1 MYKMKKN
8 CFKNFMS
15 GQFIMKMILMLVA
28 VVTGGGMMAVAD
40 LVEPQIG
47 DEGVNPA
54 SKETVA
60 AKEPVDPN
68 ANDRLSPGGNKDGQE
83 LTGSQASSTQLREG
97 GLLDKEW
104 DSEIVKFYPFKTPLL
119 SIVRRMAKTVNIKN
133 WSISHQRVGGE
144 TLDGQVIQKIET
156 ADTIEINSTNFSGSI
171 RPFYKGTTVFASG
184 VSGYAP
190 GSQTKTEGTLM
201 LYVIEANGKKAVM
214 QAVNGKPK
222 VSGDTRDNLDNMTC
236 PEIPVG
242 TTFLAGASAA
252 SESQLTITPENFQPR
267 EKEVYVQKKLLNIVF
282 TDDYE
287 KVKKEQPI
295 TVADLKTDA
304 IIKYNLRA
312 ERTYLLGCKSR
323 FKAETGD
330 GQIED
335 VYTSEGIIN
344 QLTNTYSI
352 GDTYTLGDMIAISKL
367 QFTEFSENDR
377 CFAFCGKN
385 AIERL
390 ENIKLE
396 GSHQND
402 FINHNEFDLTF
413 KRFKDTFGSI
423 DFVWTQ
429 TLDLMG
435 MSDFMVIFDPKASRR
450 YVKIGKKEQT
460 NDMSKGGG
468 EVRDAKRW
476 IHQEADSV
484 ALRGYNSIL
493 VGPADK
499 IAKIATESLGAIISA
514 KELPKTPSKGMKV
527 ALTQDY
533 TLKGANSP
541 TDDVK
546 YEAGTVLYYT
556 GTAWTLY
563 AGQDTAQ

>member
-1 MYKMKKN
+1 MNYFSFQSVLKMV
-8 CFKNFMS
+8 
-15 GQFIMKMILMLVA
+15 LMLLAVA
-28 VVTGGGMMAVAD
+28 TGGGVLALAD
-40 LVEPQIG
+40 NVEPQIG
-47 DEGVNPA
+47 NEGVEPA
-54 SKETVA
+54 SKETVE
-60 AKEPVDPN
+60 AKEPVNPDT
-68 ANDRLSPGGNKDGQE
+68 NDRLSPGGKKDGQD
-83 LTGSQASSTQLREG
+83 LTGSQASSTQLLEG

-104 DSEIVKFYPFKTPLL
+104 DSEIVKFYPFKTPIL

-133 WSISHQRVGGE
+133 WSVSHQRVGGE
-144 TLDGQVIQKIET
+144 TLDGQVTQKIV
-156 ADTIEINSTNFSGSI
+156 AGDTVEINSTNFSSSI
-171 RPFYKGTTVFASG
+171 RPFYKGTTVIVSG
-184 VSGYAP
+184 VPGYKE
-190 GSQTKTEGTLM
+190 GSKTKTEGTLM

-214 QAVNGKPK
+214 QAVNGIPK
-222 VSGDTRDNLDNMTC
+222 NEGDTRENLDNMTC

-242 TTFLAGASAA
+242 TTLLAASSAA

-267 EKEVYVQKKLLNIVF
+267 EKSVYVQKKLLNIVF

-312 ERTYLLGCKSR
+312 ERTYLMGIKSR

-344 QLTNTYSI
+344 QLTNTYAI
-352 GDTYTLGDMIAISKL
+352 GDEYTLSDLIAISKL

-402 FINHNEFDLTF
+402 FINHNEFDLSF
-413 KRFKDTFGSI
+413 KRFKDTFGSL
-423 DFVWTQ
+423 DFIWAQ

-450 YVKIGKKEQT
+450 YVKIGKREQT

-493 VGPADK
+493 VGPASK
-499 IAKIATESLGAIISA
+499 INKIATESLGAIISA
-514 KELPKTPSKGMKV
+514 AELPATPAKGMKV
-527 ALTQDY
+527 ALTKDY
-533 TLKGANSP
+533 VNGET
-541 TDDVK
+541 T
-546 YEAGTVLYYT
+546 YEAGTVYYYD
-556 GTAWTLY
+556 GSAWSVY
-563 AGQDTAQ
+563 AGQDVAA

>member
-15 GQFIMKMILMLVA
+15 VQFVFKMILMLLA
-28 VVTGGGMMAVAD
+28 VVTGGGVMATAD

-60 AKEPVDPN
+60 AKEPVDHN
-68 ANDRLSPGGNKDGQE
+68 ASDRLSPGGNKDGQD

-144 TLDGQVIQKIET
+144 TLDGQIIQKIET

-499 IAKIATESLGAIISA
+499 IAKIATESLGAIISD

-556 GTAWTLY
+556 GTAWTIY

>member
-1 MYKMKKN
+1 MKKVMN
-8 CFKNFMS
+8 YFSFQS
-15 GQFIMKMILMLVA
+15 VLKMVLMLLAVA
-28 VVTGGGMMAVAD
+28 TGGGVLALAD
-40 LVEPQIG
+40 NVEPQIG
-47 DEGVNPA
+47 NEGVEPA
-54 SKETVA
+54 SKETVK
-60 AKEPVDPN
+60 AKEPVNPDT
-68 ANDRLSPGGNKDGQE
+68 NDRLSPGGKKDGQD

-97 GLLDKEW
+97 GLLEKEW
-104 DSEIVKFYPFKTPLL
+104 DSEIVKFYPFKTPIL
-119 SIVRRMAKTVNIKN
+119 SIVRQMAKTVNIKN
-133 WSISHQRVGGE
+133 WSVSHQRVGGE
-144 TLDGQVIQKIET
+144 TLDGQVTQKIV
-156 ADTIEINSTNFSGSI
+156 AGDTVEINSTNFSGSI
-171 RPFYKGTTVFASG
+171 RPFYKGTTVIVSG
-184 VSGYAP
+184 VPGYKE
-190 GSQTKTEGTLM
+190 GSKTKTEGTLM
-201 LYVIEANGKKAVM
+201 LYVIESNGKKAVM
-214 QAVNGKPK
+214 QAVNGIPK
-222 VSGDTRDNLDNMTC
+222 NEGDTRENLDNMTC

-242 TTFLAGASAA
+242 TTLLAASSAA

-267 EKEVYVQKKLLNIVF
+267 EKSVYVQKKLLNIVF

-312 ERTYLLGCKSR
+312 ERTYLMGIKSR

-344 QLTNTYSI
+344 QLTNTYAI
-352 GDTYTLGDMIAISKL
+352 GDEYTLSDLIAISKL
-367 QFTEFSENDR
+367 QFTEFSENNR

-390 ENIKLE
+390 ENVKLE

-402 FINHNEFDLTF
+402 FINHNEFDLSF

-423 DFVWTQ
+423 DFIWAQ

-435 MSDFMVIFDPKASRR
+435 LSDFMVIFDPKASRR
-450 YVKIGKKEQT
+450 YVKIGKREQT

-493 VGPADK
+493 VGPASK
-499 IAKIATESLGAIISA
+499 INKIATESLGAIISA
-514 KELPKTPSKGMKV
+514 AKLPATPSKGMKV
-527 ALTQDY
+527 ALTKDY
-533 TLKGANSP
+533 VNGGT
-541 TDDVK
+541 T
-546 YEAGTVLYYT
+546 YEAGTVYYYD
-556 GTAWTLY
+556 GSAWSIY
-563 AGQDTAQ
+563 AGQDVAA

>member
-1 MYKMKKN
+1 MKKVMN
-8 CFKNFMS
+8 YFSFQS
-15 GQFIMKMILMLVA
+15 VLKMVLMLLAVA
-28 VVTGGGMMAVAD
+28 TGGGVLALAD
-40 LVEPQIG
+40 NVEPQIG
-47 DEGVNPA
+47 NEGVEPA
-54 SKETVA
+54 SKETVES
-60 AKEPVDPN
+60 KEPVNPDT
-68 ANDRLSPGGNKDGQE
+68 NDRLSPGGKKDGQD

-104 DSEIVKFYPFKTPLL
+104 DSEIVKFYPFKTPIL

-133 WSISHQRVGGE
+133 WSVSHQRVGGE
-144 TLDGQVIQKIET
+144 TLDGQVTQKIV
-156 ADTIEINSTNFSGSI
+156 AGDTVEINSTNFSGSI
-171 RPFYKGTTVFASG
+171 RPFYKGTTVIVSG
-184 VSGYAP
+184 VPGYKE
-190 GSQTKTEGTLM
+190 GSKTKTEGTLM

-214 QAVNGKPK
+214 QAVNGIPK
-222 VSGDTRDNLDNMTC
+222 NEGDTRENLDNMTC

-242 TTFLAGASAA
+242 TTLLAASSAA

-267 EKEVYVQKKLLNIVF
+267 EKSVYVQKKLLNIVF

-312 ERTYLLGCKSR
+312 ERTYLMGIKSR

-344 QLTNTYSI
+344 QLTNTYAI
-352 GDTYTLGDMIAISKL
+352 GDEYTLSDLIAISKL

-402 FINHNEFDLTF
+402 FINHNEFDLSF
-413 KRFKDTFGSI
+413 KRFKDTFGSL
-423 DFVWTQ
+423 DFIWAQ

-450 YVKIGKKEQT
+450 YVKIGKREQT

-493 VGPADK
+493 VGPASK
-499 IAKIATESLGAIISA
+499 INKIATESLGAIISA
-514 KELPKTPSKGMKV
+514 AELPATPAKGMKV
-527 ALTQDY
+527 ALT
-533 TLKGANSP
+533 KGYVNGE
-541 TDDVK
+541 TT
-546 YEAGTVLYYT
+546 YEAGTVYYYD
-556 GTAWTLY
+556 GSAWSVY
-563 AGQDTAQ
+563 AGQDVAA

>member
-1 MYKMKKN
+1 MKKVMN
-8 CFKNFMS
+8 YFSFQS
-15 GQFIMKMILMLVA
+15 VLKMVLMLLA
-28 VVTGGGMMAVAD
+28 VVTGGGILALAD
-40 LVEPQIG
+40 NVEPQIG
-47 DEGVNPA
+47 NEGVEPA
-54 SKETVA
+54 SKETVE
-60 AKEPVDPN
+60 AKEPVNPEG
-68 ANDRLSPGGNKDGQE
+68 NDRLSPGDKKDGQD

-104 DSEIVKFYPFKTPLL
+104 DSEIVKFYPFKTPIL

-133 WSISHQRVGGE
+133 WSVSHQRVGGE
-144 TLDGQVIQKIET
+144 TLDGQVTQKI
-156 ADTIEINSTNFSGSI
+156 AAGDTVEINSTNFSGSI
-171 RPFYKGTTVFASG
+171 RPFYKGTTVIVSG
-184 VSGYAP
+184 VAGYKE
-190 GSQTKTEGTLM
+190 GSKTKTEGTLM

-214 QAVNGKPK
+214 QAVNGIPK
-222 VSGDTRDNLDNMTC
+222 NEGDTRENLDNMTC

-242 TTFLAGASAA
+242 TTLLAASSAA

-267 EKEVYVQKKLLNIVF
+267 EKSVYVQKKLLNIVF

-312 ERTYLLGCKSR
+312 ERTYLMGIKSR

-344 QLTNTYSI
+344 QLTNTYAI
-352 GDTYTLGDMIAISKL
+352 GDEYTLSDLIAISKL

-402 FINHNEFDLTF
+402 FINHNEFDLSF
-413 KRFKDTFGSI
+413 KRFKDTFGSL
-423 DFVWTQ
+423 DFIWAQ

-450 YVKIGKKEQT
+450 YVKIGKREQT

-493 VGPADK
+493 VGPASK
-499 IAKIATESLGAIISA
+499 INKIATESLGAIISA
-514 KELPKTPSKGMKV
+514 AKLPDTPTKGMKV
-527 ALTQDY
+527 ALTKDY
-533 TLKGANSP
+533 TKGE
-541 TDDVK
+541 TT
-546 YEAGTVLYYT
+546 YEAGTVYYYD
-556 GTAWTLY
+556 GSAWSVY
-563 AGQDTAQ
+563 AGQDVAA

>member
-1 MYKMKKN
+1 MKKVMN
-8 CFKNFMS
+8 YFSFQS
-15 GQFIMKMILMLVA
+15 VLKMVLMLLAVA
-28 VVTGGGMMAVAD
+28 TGGGVLALAD
-40 LVEPQIG
+40 NVEPQIG
-47 DEGVNPA
+47 NEGVEPA
-54 SKETVA
+54 SKETVE
-60 AKEPVDPN
+60 AKEPVNPDT
-68 ANDRLSPGGNKDGQE
+68 NDRLSPGGKKDGQD

-104 DSEIVKFYPFKTPLL
+104 DSEIVKFYPFKTPIL

-133 WSISHQRVGGE
+133 WSVSHQRVGGE
-144 TLDGQVIQKIET
+144 TLDGQVTQKIV
-156 ADTIEINSTNFSGSI
+156 AGDTVEINSTNFSGSI
-171 RPFYKGTTVFASG
+171 RPFYKGTTVIVSG
-184 VSGYAP
+184 VPGYKE
-190 GSQTKTEGTLM
+190 GSKTKTEGTLM

-214 QAVNGKPK
+214 QAVNGIPK
-222 VSGDTRDNLDNMTC
+222 NEGDTRENLDNMTC

-242 TTFLAGASAA
+242 TTLLAASSAA

-267 EKEVYVQKKLLNIVF
+267 EKSVYVQKKLLNIVF

-312 ERTYLLGCKSR
+312 ERTYLMGIKSR

-344 QLTNTYSI
+344 QLTNTYAI
-352 GDTYTLGDMIAISKL
+352 GDEYTLSDLIAISKL

-402 FINHNEFDLTF
+402 FINHNEFDLSF
-413 KRFKDTFGSI
+413 KRFKDTFGSL
-423 DFVWTQ
+423 DFIWAQ

-450 YVKIGKKEQT
+450 YVKIGKREQT
-460 NDMSKGGG
+460 NDMYKGGG

-493 VGPADK
+493 VGPASK
-499 IAKIATESLGAIISA
+499 INKIATESLGAIISA
-514 KELPKTPSKGMKV
+514 AKLPATPAKGMKV
-527 ALTQDY
+527 ALTKDY
-533 TLKGANSP
+533 VNGET
-541 TDDVK
+541 T
-546 YEAGTVLYYT
+546 YEAGTVYYYD
-556 GTAWTLY
+556 GSAWSVY
-563 AGQDTAQ
+563 AGQDVAA

>member
-1 MYKMKKN
+1 MKKVMN
-8 CFKNFMS
+8 YFSFQS
-15 GQFIMKMILMLVA
+15 VLKMVLMLLA
-28 VVTGGGMMAVAD
+28 VVTGGGVLALAD
-40 LVEPQIG
+40 NVEPQIG
-47 DEGVNPA
+47 NEGVEPA
-54 SKETVA
+54 SKETVE
-60 AKEPVDPN
+60 AKEPVNPEG
-68 ANDRLSPGGNKDGQE
+68 NDRLSPGGKKDGQD

-104 DSEIVKFYPFKTPLL
+104 DSEIVKFYPFKTPIL

-133 WSISHQRVGGE
+133 WSVSHQRVGGE
-144 TLDGQVIQKIET
+144 TLDGQVTQKI
-156 ADTIEINSTNFSGSI
+156 AAGDTVEINSTNFSGSI
-171 RPFYKGTTVFASG
+171 RPFYKGTTVIVSG
-184 VSGYAP
+184 VPGYKE
-190 GSQTKTEGTLM
+190 GSKTKTEGTLM

-214 QAVNGKPK
+214 QAVNGIPK
-222 VSGDTRDNLDNMTC
+222 NEGDTRENLDNMTC

-242 TTFLAGASAA
+242 TTLLAASSAA

-267 EKEVYVQKKLLNIVF
+267 EKSVYVQKKLLNIVF

-312 ERTYLLGCKSR
+312 ERTYLMGIKSR

-344 QLTNTYSI
+344 QLTNTYAI
-352 GDTYTLGDMIAISKL
+352 GDEYTLSDLIAISKL

-402 FINHNEFDLTF
+402 FINHNEFDLSF
-413 KRFKDTFGSI
+413 KRFKDTFGSL
-423 DFVWTQ
+423 DFIWAQ

-450 YVKIGKKEQT
+450 YVKIGKREQT

-493 VGPADK
+493 VGPASK
-499 IAKIATESLGAIISA
+499 INKIATESLGAIISA
-514 KELPKTPSKGMKV
+514 AKLPDTPTKGMKV
-527 ALTQDY
+527 ALTKDY
-533 TLKGANSP
+533 VKGE
-541 TDDVK
+541 TT
-546 YEAGTVLYYT
+546 YEAGTVYYYD
-556 GTAWTLY
+556 GSAWSVY
-563 AGQDTAQ
+563 AGQDVAA

>member
-1 MYKMKKN
+1 MNYFSFQSVLKMV
-8 CFKNFMS
+8 
-15 GQFIMKMILMLVA
+15 LMLLAVA
-28 VVTGGGMMAVAD
+28 TGGGVLALAD
-40 LVEPQIG
+40 NVEPQIG
-47 DEGVNPA
+47 NEGVEPA
-54 SKETVA
+54 SKETVK
-60 AKEPVDPN
+60 AKEPVNPDT
-68 ANDRLSPGGNKDGQE
+68 NDRLSPGGKKDGQD

-97 GLLDKEW
+97 GLLEKEW
-104 DSEIVKFYPFKTPLL
+104 DSEIVKFYPFKTPIL
-119 SIVRRMAKTVNIKN
+119 SIVRQMAKTVNIKN
-133 WSISHQRVGGE
+133 WSVSHQRVGGE
-144 TLDGQVIQKIET
+144 TLDGQVTQKIV
-156 ADTIEINSTNFSGSI
+156 AGDTVEINSTNFSGSI
-171 RPFYKGTTVFASG
+171 RPFYKGTTVIVSG
-184 VSGYAP
+184 VPGYKE
-190 GSQTKTEGTLM
+190 GSKTKTEGTLM
-201 LYVIEANGKKAVM
+201 LYVIESNGKKAVM
-214 QAVNGKPK
+214 QAVNGVPK
-222 VSGDTRDNLDNMTC
+222 NEGDTRENLDNMTC

-242 TTFLAGASAA
+242 TTLLAASSAA

-267 EKEVYVQKKLLNIVF
+267 EKSVYVQKKLLNIVF

-312 ERTYLLGCKSR
+312 ERTYLMGIKSR

-344 QLTNTYSI
+344 QLTNTYAI
-352 GDTYTLGDMIAISKL
+352 GDEYTLSDLIAISKL
-367 QFTEFSENDR
+367 QFTEFSENNR

-390 ENIKLE
+390 ENVKLE

-402 FINHNEFDLTF
+402 FISHNEFDLSF
-413 KRFKDTFGSI
+413 KRFKDTFGFI
-423 DFVWTQ
+423 DFIWAQ

-435 MSDFMVIFDPKASRR
+435 LSDFMVIFDPKASRR
-450 YVKIGKKEQT
+450 YVKIGKREQT

-493 VGPADK
+493 VGPASK
-499 IAKIATESLGAIISA
+499 INKIATESLGAIISA
-514 KELPKTPSKGMKV
+514 AKLPATPAKGMKV
-527 ALTQDY
+527 ALTKDY
-533 TLKGANSP
+533 VNGGT
-541 TDDVK
+541 T
-546 YEAGTVLYYT
+546 YEAGTVYYYD
-556 GTAWTLY
+556 GSAWSIY
-563 AGQDTAQ
+563 AGQDVAA

>member
-1 MYKMKKN
+1 MKKVMN
-8 CFKNFMS
+8 YFSFQS
-15 GQFIMKMILMLVA
+15 VLKMVLMLLA
-28 VVTGGGMMAVAD
+28 VVTGGGVLALAD
-40 LVEPQIG
+40 NVEPQIG
-47 DEGVNPA
+47 NEGVEPA
-54 SKETVA
+54 SKETVD
-60 AKEPVDPN
+60 AKEPVNPEG
-68 ANDRLSPGGNKDGQE
+68 NDRLSPGGKKDGQD

-104 DSEIVKFYPFKTPLL
+104 DSEIVKFYPFKTPIL
-119 SIVRRMAKTVNIKN
+119 SIVRRMAKIVNIKN
-133 WSISHQRVGGE
+133 WSVSHQRVGGE
-144 TLDGQVIQKIET
+144 TLDGQVTQKIV
-156 ADTIEINSTNFSGSI
+156 AGDTVEINSTNFSGSI
-171 RPFYKGTTVFASG
+171 RPFYKGTTVIVSG
-184 VSGYAP
+184 VAGYKE
-190 GSQTKTEGTLM
+190 GSKTKTEGTLM
-201 LYVIEANGKKAVM
+201 LYVIESNGKKAVM
-214 QAVNGKPK
+214 QAVNGIPK
-222 VSGDTRDNLDNMTC
+222 NEGDTRENLDNMTC

-242 TTFLAGASAA
+242 TTLLAASSAA

-267 EKEVYVQKKLLNIVF
+267 EKSVYVQKKLLNIVF

-312 ERTYLLGCKSR
+312 ERTYLMGIKSR

-344 QLTNTYSI
+344 QLTNTYAI
-352 GDTYTLGDMIAISKL
+352 GDEYTLSDLIAISKL

-402 FINHNEFDLTF
+402 FINHNEFDLSF
-413 KRFKDTFGSI
+413 KRFKDTFGSL
-423 DFVWTQ
+423 DFIWAQ

-450 YVKIGKKEQT
+450 YVKIGKREQT

-493 VGPADK
+493 VGPASK
-499 IAKIATESLGAIISA
+499 INKIATESLGAIISA
-514 KELPKTPSKGMKV
+514 AKLPDTPTKGMKV
-527 ALTQDY
+527 ALTKDY
-533 TLKGANSP
+533 TKGE
-541 TDDVK
+541 TT
-546 YEAGTVLYYT
+546 YEAGTVYYYD
-556 GTAWTLY
+556 GSAWSVY
-563 AGQDTAQ
+563 AGQDVAA

>member
-1 MYKMKKN
+1 MKKVMN
-8 CFKNFMS
+8 YFSFQS
-15 GQFIMKMILMLVA
+15 VLKMVLMLLAVA
-28 VVTGGGMMAVAD
+28 TGGGVLALAD
-40 LVEPQIG
+40 NVEPQIG
-47 DEGVNPA
+47 NEGVEPA
-54 SKETVA
+54 SKETVE
-60 AKEPVDPN
+60 AKEPVNHDT
-68 ANDRLSPGGNKDGQE
+68 NDRLSPGGKKDGQD

-104 DSEIVKFYPFKTPLL
+104 DSEIVKFYPFKTPIL

-133 WSISHQRVGGE
+133 WSVSHQRVGGE
-144 TLDGQVIQKIET
+144 TLDGQVTQKIV
-156 ADTIEINSTNFSGSI
+156 AGDTVEINSTNFSGSI
-171 RPFYKGTTVFASG
+171 RPFYKGTTVIVSG
-184 VSGYAP
+184 VPGYKE
-190 GSQTKTEGTLM
+190 GSKTKTEGTLM

-214 QAVNGKPK
+214 QAVNGIPK
-222 VSGDTRDNLDNMTC
+222 NEGDTRENLDNMTC

-242 TTFLAGASAA
+242 TTLLAASSAA

-267 EKEVYVQKKLLNIVF
+267 EKSVYVQKKLLNIVF

-312 ERTYLLGCKSR
+312 ERTYLMGIKSR

-344 QLTNTYSI
+344 QLTNTYAI
-352 GDTYTLGDMIAISKL
+352 GDEYTLSDLIAISKL

-402 FINHNEFDLTF
+402 FINHNEFDLSF
-413 KRFKDTFGSI
+413 KRFKDTFGSL
-423 DFVWTQ
+423 DFIWAQ

-450 YVKIGKKEQT
+450 YVKIGKREQT

-493 VGPADK
+493 VGPASK
-499 IAKIATESLGAIISA
+499 INKIATESLGAIISA
-514 KELPKTPSKGMKV
+514 AKLPATPSKGMKV
-527 ALTQDY
+527 ALTKDY
-533 TLKGANSP
+533 VNGET
-541 TDDVK
+541 T
-546 YEAGTVLYYT
+546 YEAGTVYYYD
-556 GTAWTLY
+556 GSAWSVY
-563 AGQDTAQ
+563 AGQDVAA

>member
-1 MYKMKKN
+1 MKKVMN
-8 CFKNFMS
+8 YFSFQS
-15 GQFIMKMILMLVA
+15 VLKMVLMLLAVA
-28 VVTGGGMMAVAD
+28 TGGGVLALAD
-40 LVEPQIG
+40 NVEPQIG
-47 DEGVNPA
+47 NEGVEPA
-54 SKETVA
+54 SKETVE
-60 AKEPVDPN
+60 AKEPVNPDT
-68 ANDRLSPGGNKDGQE
+68 NDRLSPGGKKDGQD

-104 DSEIVKFYPFKTPLL
+104 DSEIVKFYPFKTPIL

-133 WSISHQRVGGE
+133 WSVSHQRVGGE
-144 TLDGQVIQKIET
+144 TLDGQVTQKIV
-156 ADTIEINSTNFSGSI
+156 AGDTVEINSTNFSGSI
-171 RPFYKGTTVFASG
+171 RPFYKGTTVIVSG
-184 VSGYAP
+184 VPGYKE
-190 GSQTKTEGTLM
+190 GSKTKTEGTLI

-214 QAVNGKPK
+214 QAVNGIPK
-222 VSGDTRDNLDNMTC
+222 NEGDTRENLDNMTC

-242 TTFLAGASAA
+242 TTLLAASSAA

-267 EKEVYVQKKLLNIVF
+267 EKSVYVQKKLLNIVF

-312 ERTYLLGCKSR
+312 ERTYLMGIKSR

-344 QLTNTYSI
+344 QLTNTYAI
-352 GDTYTLGDMIAISKL
+352 GDEYTLSDLIAISKL

-402 FINHNEFDLTF
+402 FINHNEFDLSF
-413 KRFKDTFGSI
+413 KRFKDTFGSL
-423 DFVWTQ
+423 DFIWAQ

-450 YVKIGKKEQT
+450 YVKIGKREQT

-493 VGPADK
+493 VGPASK
-499 IAKIATESLGAIISA
+499 INKIATESLGAIISA
-514 KELPKTPSKGMKV
+514 AELPATPAKGMKV
-527 ALTQDY
+527 ALTKDY
-533 TLKGANSP
+533 VNGET
-541 TDDVK
+541 T
-546 YEAGTVLYYT
+546 YEAGTVYYYD
-556 GTAWTLY
+556 GSAWSVY
-563 AGQDTAQ
+563 AGQDVAA

>member
-1 MYKMKKN
+1 MNYFSFQSVLKMV
-8 CFKNFMS
+8 
-15 GQFIMKMILMLVA
+15 LMLLAVA
-28 VVTGGGMMAVAD
+28 TGGGVLALAD
-40 LVEPQIG
+40 NVEPQIG
-47 DEGVNPA
+47 NEGVEPA
-54 SKETVA
+54 SKETVE
-60 AKEPVDPN
+60 AKEPVNPDT
-68 ANDRLSPGGNKDGQE
+68 NDRLSPGGKKDGQD
-83 LTGSQASSTQLREG
+83 LTGSPASSTQLREG

-104 DSEIVKFYPFKTPLL
+104 DSEIVKFYPFKTPIL

-133 WSISHQRVGGE
+133 WSVSHQRVGGE
-144 TLDGQVIQKIET
+144 TLDGQVTQKIV
-156 ADTIEINSTNFSGSI
+156 AGDTVEINSTNFSGSI
-171 RPFYKGTTVFASG
+171 RPFYKGTTVIVSG
-184 VSGYAP
+184 VPGYKE
-190 GSQTKTEGTLM
+190 GSKTKTEGTLM

-214 QAVNGKPK
+214 QAVNGIPK
-222 VSGDTRDNLDNMTC
+222 NEGDTRENLDNMTC

-242 TTFLAGASAA
+242 TTLLAASSAA

-267 EKEVYVQKKLLNIVF
+267 EKSVYVQKKLLNIVF

-312 ERTYLLGCKSR
+312 ERTYLMGIKSR

-344 QLTNTYSI
+344 QLTNTYAI
-352 GDTYTLGDMIAISKL
+352 GDEYTLSDLIAISKL

-402 FINHNEFDLTF
+402 FINHNEFDLSF
-413 KRFKDTFGSI
+413 KRFKDTFGSL
-423 DFVWTQ
+423 DFIWAQ

-450 YVKIGKKEQT
+450 YVKIGKREQT

-493 VGPADK
+493 VGPASK
-499 IAKIATESLGAIISA
+499 INKIATESLGAIISA
-514 KELPKTPSKGMKV
+514 AKLPATPAKGMKV
-527 ALTQDY
+527 ALTKDY
-533 TLKGANSP
+533 VHGET
-541 TDDVK
+541 T
-546 YEAGTVLYYT
+546 YEAGTVYYYD
-556 GTAWTLY
+556 GSAWSVY
-563 AGQDTAQ
+563 AGQDVAA

>member
-1 MYKMKKN
+1 MKKN

-60 AKEPVDPN
+60 AKEPVDPK
-68 ANDRLSPGGNKDGQE
+68 ANDRLSPGGNKDGQD

-144 TLDGQVIQKIET
+144 TLDGQTIQKIET

-184 VSGYAP
+184 VPGYAA

-222 VSGDTRDNLDNMTC
+222 VSGDSRDNLDNMTC

-352 GDTYTLGDMIAISKL
+352 GDTYTLGDLIAISKL

-429 TLDLMG
+429 TLDLLG

-499 IAKIATESLGAIISA
+499 IAKIATESLNAIISA

-533 TLKGANSP
+533 TIKGTNSP

>member
-1 MYKMKKN
+1 MKKVMN
-8 CFKNFMS
+8 YFSFQS
-15 GQFIMKMILMLVA
+15 VLKMVLMLLAVA
-28 VVTGGGMMAVAD
+28 TGGGVLALAD
-40 LVEPQIG
+40 NVEPQIG
-47 DEGVNPA
+47 NEGVEPA
-54 SKETVA
+54 SKETVE
-60 AKEPVDPN
+60 AKEPVNPDT
-68 ANDRLSPGGNKDGQE
+68 NDRLSPGGKKDGQD

-97 GLLDKEW
+97 GLLEKEW
-104 DSEIVKFYPFKTPLL
+104 DSEIVKFYPFKTPIL
-119 SIVRRMAKTVNIKN
+119 SIVRQMAKTVNIKN
-133 WSISHQRVGGE
+133 WSVSHQRVGGE
-144 TLDGQVIQKIET
+144 TLDGQVTQKIV
-156 ADTIEINSTNFSGSI
+156 AGDTVEINSTNFSGSI
-171 RPFYKGTTVFASG
+171 RPFYKGTTVIVSG
-184 VSGYAP
+184 VPGYKE
-190 GSQTKTEGTLM
+190 GSKTKTEGTLM
-201 LYVIEANGKKAVM
+201 LYVIESNGKKAVM
-214 QAVNGKPK
+214 QAVNGIPK
-222 VSGDTRDNLDNMTC
+222 NEGDTRENLDNMTC

-242 TTFLAGASAA
+242 TTLLAASSAA

-267 EKEVYVQKKLLNIVF
+267 EKSVYVQKKLLNIVF

-312 ERTYLLGCKSR
+312 ERTYLMGIKSR

-344 QLTNTYSI
+344 QLTNTYAI
-352 GDTYTLGDMIAISKL
+352 GDEYTLSDLIAISKL
-367 QFTEFSENDR
+367 QFTEFSENNR

-390 ENIKLE
+390 ENVKLE

-402 FINHNEFDLTF
+402 FINHNEFDLSF

-423 DFVWTQ
+423 DFIWAQ

-435 MSDFMVIFDPKASRR
+435 LSDFMVIFDPKASRR
-450 YVKIGKKEQT
+450 YVKIGKREQT

-493 VGPADK
+493 VGPASK
-499 IAKIATESLGAIISA
+499 INKIATESLGAIISA
-514 KELPKTPSKGMKV
+514 AKLPATPAKGMKV
-527 ALTQDY
+527 ALTKDY
-533 TLKGANSP
+533 VNGA
-541 TDDVK
+541 TT
-546 YEAGTVLYYT
+546 YEAGTVYYYD
-556 GTAWTLY
+556 GSAWSVY
-563 AGQDTAQ
+563 AGQDVAS

>member
-1 MYKMKKN
+1 MKKN

-47 DEGVNPA
+47 NEGVNPA

-68 ANDRLSPGGNKDGQE
+68 ANDRLSPGGNKDGQD

-144 TLDGQVIQKIET
+144 TLDGQTIQRIET

-184 VSGYAP
+184 VPGYAA

-222 VSGDTRDNLDNMTC
+222 VSGDSRDNLDNMTC

-352 GDTYTLGDMIAISKL
+352 GDTYTLGDLIAISKL

-429 TLDLMG
+429 TLDLLG

-499 IAKIATESLGAIISA
+499 IAKIATESLNAIISA
-514 KELPKTPSKGMKV
+514 KELPKAPSKGMKV

-533 TLKGANSP
+533 TIKGINSP

>member
-1 MYKMKKN
+1 MKKVIN
-8 CFKNFMS
+8 YFS
-15 GQFIMKMILMLVA
+15 TQFICKMILMILA
-28 VVTGGGMMAVAD
+28 VVTGGGAMAMAD

-47 DEGVNPA
+47 DEGPNPA
-54 SKETVA
+54 GKETVA

-68 ANDRLSPGGNKDGQE
+68 ASDRLSPGGNKDGQD

-144 TLDGQVIQKIET
+144 TLDGQIIQKIEA

-533 TLKGANSP
+533 TIKGANSP

>member
-1 MYKMKKN
+1 MKKVMN
-8 CFKNFMS
+8 YFSFQS
-15 GQFIMKMILMLVA
+15 VLKMVLMLLAVA
-28 VVTGGGMMAVAD
+28 TGGGVLALAD
-40 LVEPQIG
+40 NVEPQIG
-47 DEGVNPA
+47 NEGVEPA
-54 SKETVA
+54 SKETVE
-60 AKEPVDPN
+60 AKEPVNPDT
-68 ANDRLSPGGNKDGQE
+68 NDRLSPGGKKDGQD

-97 GLLDKEW
+97 GLLEKEW
-104 DSEIVKFYPFKTPLL
+104 DSEIVKFYPFKTPIL

-133 WSISHQRVGGE
+133 WSVSHQRVGGE
-144 TLDGQVIQKIET
+144 TLDGQVTQKIVAGET
-156 ADTIEINSTNFSGSI
+156 VEINSTNFSGSI
-171 RPFYKGTTVFASG
+171 RPFYKGTTVIVSG
-184 VSGYAP
+184 VPGYKE
-190 GSQTKTEGTLM
+190 GSKTKTEGTLM

-214 QAVNGKPK
+214 QAVNGIPK
-222 VSGDTRDNLDNMTC
+222 NEGDTRENLDNMTC

-242 TTFLAGASAA
+242 TTLLAASSAA

-267 EKEVYVQKKLLNIVF
+267 EKSVYVQKKLLNIVF

-312 ERTYLLGCKSR
+312 ERTYLMGIKSR
-323 FKAETGD
+323 FKAEIGD

-344 QLTNTYSI
+344 QLTNTYAI
-352 GDTYTLGDMIAISKL
+352 GDEYTLSDLIAISKL

-402 FINHNEFDLTF
+402 FINHNEFDLSF
-413 KRFKDTFGSI
+413 KRFKDTFGSL
-423 DFVWTQ
+423 DFIWAQ

-450 YVKIGKKEQT
+450 YVKIGKREQT

-493 VGPADK
+493 VGPASK
-499 IAKIATESLGAIISA
+499 INKIATESLGAIISA
-514 KELPKTPSKGMKV
+514 AKLPATPAKGMKV
-527 ALTQDY
+527 ALTKDY
-533 TLKGANSP
+533 VNGET
-541 TDDVK
+541 T
-546 YEAGTVLYYT
+546 YEAGTVYYYD
-556 GTAWTLY
+556 GSAWSVY
-563 AGQDTAQ
+563 AGQDVAA

>member
-1 MYKMKKN
+1 MNYFSFQSVLKMV
-8 CFKNFMS
+8 
-15 GQFIMKMILMLVA
+15 LMLLA
-28 VVTGGGMMAVAD
+28 VVTGGGILALAD
-40 LVEPQIG
+40 NVEPQIG
-47 DEGVNPA
+47 NEGVEPA
-54 SKETVA
+54 SKETVE
-60 AKEPVDPN
+60 AKEPVNPEG
-68 ANDRLSPGGNKDGQE
+68 NDRLSPGGKKDGQD

-104 DSEIVKFYPFKTPLL
+104 DSEIVKFYPFKTPIL

-133 WSISHQRVGGE
+133 WSVSHQRVGGE
-144 TLDGQVIQKIET
+144 TLDGQVTQKIV
-156 ADTIEINSTNFSGSI
+156 AGDTVEINSTNFSGSI
-171 RPFYKGTTVFASG
+171 RPFYKGTTVIVSG
-184 VSGYAP
+184 VAGYKE
-190 GSQTKTEGTLM
+190 GSKTKTEGTLM
-201 LYVIEANGKKAVM
+201 LYVIESNGKKAVM
-214 QAVNGKPK
+214 QAVNGIPK
-222 VSGDTRDNLDNMTC
+222 NEGDTRENLDNMTC

-242 TTFLAGASAA
+242 TTLLAASSAA

-267 EKEVYVQKKLLNIVF
+267 EKSVYVQKKLLNIVF

-312 ERTYLLGCKSR
+312 ERTYLMGIKSR

-344 QLTNTYSI
+344 QLTNTYAI
-352 GDTYTLGDMIAISKL
+352 GDEYTLSDLIAISKL

-402 FINHNEFDLTF
+402 FINHNEFDLSF
-413 KRFKDTFGSI
+413 KRFKDTFGSL
-423 DFVWTQ
+423 DFIWAQ

-450 YVKIGKKEQT
+450 YVKIGKREQT

-493 VGPADK
+493 VGPASK
-499 IAKIATESLGAIISA
+499 INKIATESLGAIISA
-514 KELPKTPSKGMKV
+514 AKLPDTPTKGMKV
-527 ALTQDY
+527 ALTKDY
-533 TLKGANSP
+533 TKGE
-541 TDDVK
+541 TT
-546 YEAGTVLYYT
+546 YEAGTVYYYD
-556 GTAWTLY
+556 GSAWSVY
-563 AGQDTAQ
+563 AGQDVAA

>member
-1 MYKMKKN
+1 MKKVMN
-8 CFKNFMS
+8 YFSFQS
-15 GQFIMKMILMLVA
+15 VLKMVLMLLAVA
-28 VVTGGGMMAVAD
+28 TGGGVLALAD
-40 LVEPQIG
+40 NVEPQIG
-47 DEGVNPA
+47 NEGVEPA
-54 SKETVA
+54 SKETVK
-60 AKEPVDPN
+60 AKEPVNPDT
-68 ANDRLSPGGNKDGQE
+68 NDRLSPGGKKDGQD

-97 GLLDKEW
+97 GLLEKEW
-104 DSEIVKFYPFKTPLL
+104 DSEIVKFYPFKTPIL
-119 SIVRRMAKTVNIKN
+119 SIVRQMAKTVNIKN
-133 WSISHQRVGGE
+133 WSVSHQRVGGE
-144 TLDGQVIQKIET
+144 TLDGQVTQKIV
-156 ADTIEINSTNFSGSI
+156 AGDTVEINSTNFSGSI
-171 RPFYKGTTVFASG
+171 RPFYKGTTVIVSG
-184 VSGYAP
+184 VPGYKE
-190 GSQTKTEGTLM
+190 GSKTKTEGTLM
-201 LYVIEANGKKAVM
+201 LYVIESNGKKAVM
-214 QAVNGKPK
+214 QAVNGMPK
-222 VSGDTRDNLDNMTC
+222 NEGDTRENLDNMTC

-242 TTFLAGASAA
+242 TTLLAASSAA

-267 EKEVYVQKKLLNIVF
+267 EKSVYVQKKLLNIVF

-312 ERTYLLGCKSR
+312 ERTYLMGIKSR

-344 QLTNTYSI
+344 QLTNTYAI
-352 GDTYTLGDMIAISKL
+352 GDEYTLSDLIAISKL
-367 QFTEFSENDR
+367 QFTEFSENNR

-390 ENIKLE
+390 ENIKLD

-402 FINHNEFDLTF
+402 FINHNEFDLSF

-423 DFVWTQ
+423 DFIWAQ

-435 MSDFMVIFDPKASRR
+435 LSDFMVIFDPKASRR
-450 YVKIGKKEQT
+450 YVKIGKREQT

-493 VGPADK
+493 VGPASK
-499 IAKIATESLGAIISA
+499 INKIATESLGAIISA
-514 KELPKTPSKGMKV
+514 AKLPATPAKGMKV
-527 ALTQDY
+527 ALTKDY
-533 TLKGANSP
+533 VNGGT
-541 TDDVK
+541 T
-546 YEAGTVLYYT
+546 YEAGTVYYYD
-556 GTAWTLY
+556 GSAWSIY
-563 AGQDTAQ
+563 AGQDVAA

>member
-1 MYKMKKN
+1 MKKVMN
-8 CFKNFMS
+8 YFSFQS
-15 GQFIMKMILMLVA
+15 VLKMVLMLLAVA
-28 VVTGGGMMAVAD
+28 TGGGVLALAD
-40 LVEPQIG
+40 NVEPQIG
-47 DEGVNPA
+47 NEGVEPA
-54 SKETVA
+54 SKETVE
-60 AKEPVDPN
+60 AKEPVNPDT
-68 ANDRLSPGGNKDGQE
+68 NDRLSPGGKKDGQD

-97 GLLDKEW
+97 GLLEKEW
-104 DSEIVKFYPFKTPLL
+104 DSEIVKFYPFKTPIL
-119 SIVRRMAKTVNIKN
+119 SIVRQMAKTVNIKN
-133 WSISHQRVGGE
+133 WSVSHQRVGGE
-144 TLDGQVIQKIET
+144 TLDGQVTQKIV
-156 ADTIEINSTNFSGSI
+156 AGDTVEINSTNFSGSI
-171 RPFYKGTTVFASG
+171 RPFYKGTTVIVSG
-184 VSGYAP
+184 VPGYKE
-190 GSQTKTEGTLM
+190 GSKTKTEGTLM
-201 LYVIEANGKKAVM
+201 LYVIESNGKKAVM
-214 QAVNGKPK
+214 QAVNGMPK
-222 VSGDTRDNLDNMTC
+222 NEGDTRENLDNMTC

-242 TTFLAGASAA
+242 TTLLAASSAA

-267 EKEVYVQKKLLNIVF
+267 EKSVYVQKKLLNIVF

-312 ERTYLLGCKSR
+312 ERTYLMGIKSR

-344 QLTNTYSI
+344 QLTNTYAI
-352 GDTYTLGDMIAISKL
+352 GDEYTLSDLIAISKL
-367 QFTEFSENDR
+367 QFTEFSENNR

-390 ENIKLE
+390 ENIKLD

-402 FINHNEFDLTF
+402 FINHNEFDLSF

-423 DFVWTQ
+423 DFIWAQ

-435 MSDFMVIFDPKASRR
+435 LSDFMVIFDPKASRR
-450 YVKIGKKEQT
+450 YVKIGKREQT

-493 VGPADK
+493 VGPASK
-499 IAKIATESLGAIISA
+499 INKIATESLGAIISA
-514 KELPKTPSKGMKV
+514 AKLPATPAKGMKV
-527 ALTQDY
+527 ALTKDY
-533 TLKGANSP
+533 VNGST
-541 TDDVK
+541 T
-546 YEAGTVLYYT
+546 YEAGTVYYYD
-556 GTAWTLY
+556 GSAWSIY
-563 AGQDTAQ
+563 AGQDVAA

>member
-1 MYKMKKN
+1 MKKVMN
-8 CFKNFMS
+8 YFSFQS
-15 GQFIMKMILMLVA
+15 VLKMVLMLLA
-28 VVTGGGMMAVAD
+28 VVTGGGVLALAD
-40 LVEPQIG
+40 NVEPKIG
-47 DEGVNPA
+47 NEGVEPA
-54 SKETVA
+54 SKETVE
-60 AKEPVDPN
+60 AKEPVNPEG
-68 ANDRLSPGGNKDGQE
+68 NDRLSPGGKKDGQD
-83 LTGSQASSTQLREG
+83 LAGSQASSTQLREG

-104 DSEIVKFYPFKTPLL
+104 DSEIVKFYPFKTPIL

-133 WSISHQRVGGE
+133 WSVSHQRVGGE
-144 TLDGQVIQKIET
+144 TLDGQVTQKIV
-156 ADTIEINSTNFSGSI
+156 AGDTVEINSTNFSGSI
-171 RPFYKGTTVFASG
+171 RPFYKGTTVIVSG
-184 VSGYAP
+184 VPGYKE
-190 GSQTKTEGTLM
+190 GSKTKTEGTLM

-214 QAVNGKPK
+214 QAVNGIPK
-222 VSGDTRDNLDNMTC
+222 NEGDTRENLDNMTC

-242 TTFLAGASAA
+242 TTLLAASSAA

-267 EKEVYVQKKLLNIVF
+267 EKSVYVQKKLLNIVF

-312 ERTYLLGCKSR
+312 ERTYLMGVKSR

-344 QLTNTYSI
+344 QLTNTYAI
-352 GDTYTLGDMIAISKL
+352 GDEYTLSDLIAISKL

-402 FINHNEFDLTF
+402 FINHNEFDLSF
-413 KRFKDTFGSI
+413 KRFKDTFGSL
-423 DFVWTQ
+423 DFIWAQ

-450 YVKIGKKEQT
+450 YVKIGKREQT

-493 VGPADK
+493 VGPASK
-499 IAKIATESLGAIISA
+499 INKIATESLGAIISA
-514 KELPKTPSKGMKV
+514 AKLPDTPTKGMKV
-527 ALTQDY
+527 ALTKDY
-533 TLKGANSP
+533 TKGE
-541 TDDVK
+541 TT
-546 YEAGTVLYYT
+546 YEAGTVYYYD
-556 GTAWTLY
+556 GSAWSVY
-563 AGQDTAQ
+563 AGQDVAA

>member
-1 MYKMKKN
+1 MNYFSFQSVLKMV
-8 CFKNFMS
+8 
-15 GQFIMKMILMLVA
+15 LMLLAVA
-28 VVTGGGMMAVAD
+28 TGGGVLALAD
-40 LVEPQIG
+40 NVEPQIG
-47 DEGVNPA
+47 NEGVDPA
-54 SKETVA
+54 SKETVD
-60 AKEPVDPN
+60 AKEPVNPDT
-68 ANDRLSPGGNKDGQE
+68 NDRLSPGGKKDGQD

-104 DSEIVKFYPFKTPLL
+104 DSEIVKFYPFKTPIL

-133 WSISHQRVGGE
+133 WSVSHQRVGGE
-144 TLDGQVIQKIET
+144 TLDGQVTQKIV
-156 ADTIEINSTNFSGSI
+156 AGDTVEINSTNFSGSI
-171 RPFYKGTTVFASG
+171 RPFYKGTTVIVSG
-184 VSGYAP
+184 VPGYKE
-190 GSQTKTEGTLM
+190 GSKTKTEGTLM

-214 QAVNGKPK
+214 QAVNGIPK
-222 VSGDTRDNLDNMTC
+222 NEGDTRENLDNMTC

-242 TTFLAGASAA
+242 TTLLAASSAA

-267 EKEVYVQKKLLNIVF
+267 EKSVYVQKKLLNIVF

-312 ERTYLLGCKSR
+312 ERTYLMGIKSR

-344 QLTNTYSI
+344 QLTNTYAI
-352 GDTYTLGDMIAISKL
+352 GDEYTLSDLIAISKL

-402 FINHNEFDLTF
+402 FINHNEFDLSF
-413 KRFKDTFGSI
+413 KRFKDTFGSL
-423 DFVWTQ
+423 DFIWAQ

-450 YVKIGKKEQT
+450 YVKIGKREQT

-493 VGPADK
+493 VGPASK
-499 IAKIATESLGAIISA
+499 INKIATESLGAIISA
-514 KELPKTPSKGMKV
+514 AALPATPSKGMKV
-527 ALTQDY
+527 ALTKDY
-533 TLKGANSP
+533 VNGET
-541 TDDVK
+541 T
-546 YEAGTVLYYT
+546 YEAGTVYYYDGSAWSVYT
-556 GTAWTLY
+556 G
-563 AGQDTAQ
+563 QDVAA

>member
-1 MYKMKKN
+1 MKKVIN
-8 CFKNFMS
+8 YFSNH
-15 GQFIMKMILMLVA
+15 QFVFKMILMLLA
-28 VVTGGGMMAVAD
+28 IVTGGGAMAMAD
-40 LVEPQIG
+40 LTETQIG
-47 DEGVNPA
+47 DEGVDPA
-54 SKETVA
+54 SKATVA
-60 AKEPVDPN
+60 EKEPVDKN
-68 ANDRLSPGGNKDGQE
+68 TSDRLSPGGKKDGQD

-119 SIVRRMAKTVNIKN
+119 SIVRRMAKTVQIKN
-133 WSISHQRVGGE
+133 WNISHQRVGGE
-144 TLDGQVIQKIET
+144 TLDGQTTAKITEG
-156 ADTIEINSTNFSGSI
+156 DTIEINSSNFSGSI

-184 VSGYAP
+184 VAGYAE
-190 GSQTKTEGTLM
+190 GSQEKREGTLM

-222 VSGDTRDNLDNMTC
+222 TAGDSRINLDNMQC
-236 PEIPVG
+236 PEIPIG

-335 VYTSEGIIN
+335 VFTSEGIIN
-344 QLTNTYSI
+344 QLTNTYGI
-352 GDTYTLGDMIAISKL
+352 GDEYTLGDMIAISKL

-402 FINHNEFDLTF
+402 FINHNEFDLSF

-493 VGPADK
+493 VGPAKK
-499 IAKIATESLGAIISA
+499 IAQIATESLGAIMSS
-514 KELPKTPSKGMKV
+514 KTLPDTPPKGMKV

-533 TLKGANSP
+533 TVKGSNSP
-541 TDDVK
+541 TDDK
-546 YEAGTVLYYT
+546 TYEKGTVYYYT
-556 GTAWTLY
+556 GSAWVIYT
-563 AGQDTAQ
+563 GQDTAQ

>member
-1 MYKMKKN
+1 MKKVMN
-8 CFKNFMS
+8 YFSFQS
-15 GQFIMKMILMLVA
+15 VLKMVLMLLA
-28 VVTGGGMMAVAD
+28 VVTGGGVLALAD
-40 LVEPQIG
+40 NVEPQIG
-47 DEGVNPA
+47 NEGVEPA
-54 SKETVA
+54 SKETVE
-60 AKEPVDPN
+60 AKEPVNPEG
-68 ANDRLSPGGNKDGQE
+68 NDRLSPGGKKDGQD

-104 DSEIVKFYPFKTPLL
+104 DSEIVKFYPFKTPIL

-133 WSISHQRVGGE
+133 WYVSHQRVGGE
-144 TLDGQVIQKIET
+144 TLDGQVTQKIV
-156 ADTIEINSTNFSGSI
+156 AGDTVEINSTNFSGSI
-171 RPFYKGTTVFASG
+171 RPFYKGTTVIVSG
-184 VSGYAP
+184 VPGYKE
-190 GSQTKTEGTLM
+190 GSKTKTEGTLM

-214 QAVNGKPK
+214 QAVNGIPK
-222 VSGDTRDNLDNMTC
+222 NEGDTRENLDNMTC

-242 TTFLAGASAA
+242 TTLLAASSAA

-267 EKEVYVQKKLLNIVF
+267 EKSVYVQKKLLNIVF

-312 ERTYLLGCKSR
+312 ERTYLMGIKSR

-344 QLTNTYSI
+344 QLTNTYAI
-352 GDTYTLGDMIAISKL
+352 GDEYTLSDLIAISKL

-402 FINHNEFDLTF
+402 FINHNEFDLSF
-413 KRFKDTFGSI
+413 KRFKDTFGSL
-423 DFVWTQ
+423 DFIWAQ

-450 YVKIGKKEQT
+450 YVKIGKREQT

-493 VGPADK
+493 VGPASK
-499 IAKIATESLGAIISA
+499 INKIATESLGAIISA
-514 KELPKTPSKGMKV
+514 AKLPDTPTKGMKV
-527 ALTQDY
+527 ALTKDY
-533 TLKGANSP
+533 TKGE
-541 TDDVK
+541 TT
-546 YEAGTVLYYT
+546 YEAGTVYYYD
-556 GTAWTLY
+556 GSAWSVY
-563 AGQDTAQ
+563 AGQDVAA

>member
-1 MYKMKKN
+1 MNYFSFQSVLKMV
-8 CFKNFMS
+8 
-15 GQFIMKMILMLVA
+15 LMLLAVA
-28 VVTGGGMMAVAD
+28 TGGGVLALAD
-40 LVEPQIG
+40 NVEPQIG
-47 DEGVNPA
+47 NEGVEPA
-54 SKETVA
+54 SKETVE
-60 AKEPVDPN
+60 AKEPVNPDT
-68 ANDRLSPGGNKDGQE
+68 NDRLSPGGKKDGQD

-104 DSEIVKFYPFKTPLL
+104 DSEIVKFYPFKTPIL

-133 WSISHQRVGGE
+133 WSVSHQRVGGE
-144 TLDGQVIQKIET
+144 TLDGQVTQKIV
-156 ADTIEINSTNFSGSI
+156 AGDTVEINSTNFSGSI
-171 RPFYKGTTVFASG
+171 RPFYKGTTVI
-184 VSGYAP
+184 VSGIP
-190 GSQTKTEGTLM
+190 GYKEGSKTKTEGTLM

-214 QAVNGKPK
+214 QAVNGIPK
-222 VSGDTRDNLDNMTC
+222 NEGDTRENLDNMTC

-242 TTFLAGASAA
+242 TTLLAASSAA

-267 EKEVYVQKKLLNIVF
+267 EKSVYVQKKLLNIVF

-312 ERTYLLGCKSR
+312 ERTYLMGIKSR

-344 QLTNTYSI
+344 QLTNTYAI
-352 GDTYTLGDMIAISKL
+352 GDEYTLSDLIAISKL

-402 FINHNEFDLTF
+402 FINHNEFDLSF
-413 KRFKDTFGSI
+413 KRFKDTFGFL
-423 DFVWTQ
+423 DFIWAQ

-450 YVKIGKKEQT
+450 YVKIGKREQT

-493 VGPADK
+493 VGPASK
-499 IAKIATESLGAIISA
+499 INKIATESLGAIISA
-514 KELPKTPSKGMKV
+514 AKLPATPAKGMKV
-527 ALTQDY
+527 ALTKDY
-533 TLKGANSP
+533 VNGET
-541 TDDVK
+541 T
-546 YEAGTVLYYT
+546 YEAGTVYYYD
-556 GTAWTLY
+556 GSAWSVY
-563 AGQDTAQ
+563 AGQDVAA

>member
-1 MYKMKKN
+1 MNYFSFQSVLKMV
-8 CFKNFMS
+8 
-15 GQFIMKMILMLVA
+15 LMLLAVA
-28 VVTGGGMMAVAD
+28 TGGGVLALAD
-40 LVEPQIG
+40 NVEPQIG
-47 DEGVNPA
+47 NEGVEPA
-54 SKETVA
+54 SKETVE
-60 AKEPVDPN
+60 AKEPVNPEG
-68 ANDRLSPGGNKDGQE
+68 NDLLSPGGKKDGQD

-104 DSEIVKFYPFKTPLL
+104 DSEIVKFYPFKTPIL

-133 WSISHQRVGGE
+133 WSVSHQRVGGE
-144 TLDGQVIQKIET
+144 TLDGQVTQKIV
-156 ADTIEINSTNFSGSI
+156 AGDTVEINSTNFSGSI
-171 RPFYKGTTVFASG
+171 RPFYKGTTVIVSG
-184 VSGYAP
+184 VPGYKE
-190 GSQTKTEGTLM
+190 GSKTKTEGTLM

-214 QAVNGKPK
+214 QAVNGIPK
-222 VSGDTRDNLDNMTC
+222 NEGDTRENLDNMTC

-242 TTFLAGASAA
+242 TTLLAASSAA

-267 EKEVYVQKKLLNIVF
+267 EKSVYVQKKLLNIVF

-295 TVADLKTDA
+295 TVADLKTNA

-312 ERTYLLGCKSR
+312 ERTYLMGIKSR

-344 QLTNTYSI
+344 QLTNTYAI
-352 GDTYTLGDMIAISKL
+352 GDEYTLSDLIAISKL

-402 FINHNEFDLTF
+402 FINHNEFDLSF

-423 DFVWTQ
+423 DFIWAQ

-450 YVKIGKKEQT
+450 YVKIGKREQT

-493 VGPADK
+493 VGPASK
-499 IAKIATESLGAIISA
+499 INKIATESLGAIISA
-514 KELPKTPSKGMKV
+514 AELPATPAKGMKV
-527 ALTQDY
+527 ALTKDY
-533 TLKGANSP
+533 VNGET
-541 TDDVK
+541 T
-546 YEAGTVLYYT
+546 YEDGTVYYYD
-556 GTAWTLY
+556 GSAWSVY
-563 AGQDTAQ
+563 AGQDVAA

>member
-1 MYKMKKN
+1 MNYFSFQSVLKMV
-8 CFKNFMS
+8 
-15 GQFIMKMILMLVA
+15 LMLLA
-28 VVTGGGMMAVAD
+28 VVTGGGVLALAD
-40 LVEPQIG
+40 NVEPQIG
-47 DEGVNPA
+47 NEGVEPA
-54 SKETVA
+54 SKETVE
-60 AKEPVDPN
+60 AKEPVNPEG
-68 ANDRLSPGGNKDGQE
+68 NDRLSPGGKKDGQD

-104 DSEIVKFYPFKTPLL
+104 DSEIVKFYPFKTPIL

-133 WSISHQRVGGE
+133 WYVSHQRVGGE
-144 TLDGQVIQKIET
+144 TLDGQVTQKIV
-156 ADTIEINSTNFSGSI
+156 AGDTVEINSTNFSGSI
-171 RPFYKGTTVFASG
+171 RPFYKGTTVIVSG
-184 VSGYAP
+184 VPGYKE
-190 GSQTKTEGTLM
+190 GSKTKTEGTLM
-201 LYVIEANGKKAVM
+201 LYVIESNGKKAVM
-214 QAVNGKPK
+214 QAVNGIPK
-222 VSGDTRDNLDNMTC
+222 NEGDTRENLDNMTC

-242 TTFLAGASAA
+242 TTLLAASSAA

-267 EKEVYVQKKLLNIVF
+267 EKSVYVQKKLLNIVF

-312 ERTYLLGCKSR
+312 ERTYLMGIKSR

-344 QLTNTYSI
+344 QLTNTYAI
-352 GDTYTLGDMIAISKL
+352 GDEYTLSDLIAISKL

-402 FINHNEFDLTF
+402 FINHNEFDLSF
-413 KRFKDTFGSI
+413 KRFKDTFGSL
-423 DFVWTQ
+423 DFIWAQ

-450 YVKIGKKEQT
+450 YVKIGKREQT

-493 VGPADK
+493 VGPASK
-499 IAKIATESLGAIISA
+499 INKIATESLGAIISA
-514 KELPKTPSKGMKV
+514 AKLPDTPTKGMKV
-527 ALTQDY
+527 ALTKDY
-533 TLKGANSP
+533 TKGE
-541 TDDVK
+541 TT
-546 YEAGTVLYYT
+546 YEAGTVYYYD
-556 GTAWTLY
+556 GSAWSVY
-563 AGQDTAQ
+563 AGQDVAA

>member
-1 MYKMKKN
+1 MNYFSFQSVLKMV
-8 CFKNFMS
+8 
-15 GQFIMKMILMLVA
+15 LMLLAVA
-28 VVTGGGMMAVAD
+28 TGGGVLALAD
-40 LVEPQIG
+40 NVEPQIG
-47 DEGVNPA
+47 NEGVEPA
-54 SKETVA
+54 SKETVE
-60 AKEPVDPN
+60 AKEPVNPEG
-68 ANDRLSPGGNKDGQE
+68 NDRLSPGGKKDGQD
-83 LTGSQASSTQLREG
+83 LAGSQASSTQLREG

-104 DSEIVKFYPFKTPLL
+104 DSEIVKFYPFKTPIL

-133 WSISHQRVGGE
+133 WSVSHQRVGGE
-144 TLDGQVIQKIET
+144 TLDGQVTQKIV
-156 ADTIEINSTNFSGSI
+156 AGDTVEINSTNFSGSI
-171 RPFYKGTTVFASG
+171 RPFYKGTTVIVSG
-184 VSGYAP
+184 VPGYKE
-190 GSQTKTEGTLM
+190 GSKTKTEGTLM

-214 QAVNGKPK
+214 QAVNGIPK
-222 VSGDTRDNLDNMTC
+222 NEGDTRENLDNMTC

-242 TTFLAGASAA
+242 TTLLAASSAA

-267 EKEVYVQKKLLNIVF
+267 EKSVYVQKKLLNIVF

-312 ERTYLLGCKSR
+312 ERTYLMGIKSR

-344 QLTNTYSI
+344 QLTNTYAI
-352 GDTYTLGDMIAISKL
+352 GDEYTLSDLIAISKL

-402 FINHNEFDLTF
+402 FINHNEFDLSF
-413 KRFKDTFGSI
+413 KRFKDTFGSL
-423 DFVWTQ
+423 DFIWAQ

-450 YVKIGKKEQT
+450 YVKIGKREQT

-493 VGPADK
+493 VGPASK
-499 IAKIATESLGAIISA
+499 INKIATESLGAIISA
-514 KELPKTPSKGMKV
+514 AKLPDTPTKGMKV
-527 ALTQDY
+527 ALTKDY
-533 TLKGANSP
+533 TKGE
-541 TDDVK
+541 TT
-546 YEAGTVLYYT
+546 YEAGSVYYYD
-556 GTAWTLY
+556 GSAWSVY
-563 AGQDTAQ
+563 AGQDVAA

>member
-1 MYKMKKN
+1 MKKVMN
-8 CFKNFMS
+8 YFSFQS
-15 GQFIMKMILMLVA
+15 VLKMVLMLLAVA
-28 VVTGGGMMAVAD
+28 TGGGVLALAD
-40 LVEPQIG
+40 NVEPQIG
-47 DEGVNPA
+47 NEGVEPA
-54 SKETVA
+54 SKETVE
-60 AKEPVDPN
+60 AKEPVNPDT
-68 ANDRLSPGGNKDGQE
+68 NDRLSPGGKKEGQD

-104 DSEIVKFYPFKTPLL
+104 DSEIVKFYPFKTPIL
-119 SIVRRMAKTVNIKN
+119 SIVRQMAKTVNIKN
-133 WSISHQRVGGE
+133 WSVSHQRVGGE
-144 TLDGQVIQKIET
+144 TLDGQVTQKIV
-156 ADTIEINSTNFSGSI
+156 AGDTVEINSTNFSGPI
-171 RPFYKGTTVFASG
+171 RPFYKGTTVIVSG
-184 VSGYAP
+184 VPGYKE
-190 GSQTKTEGTLM
+190 GSKTKTEGTLM

-214 QAVNGKPK
+214 QAVNGIPK
-222 VSGDTRDNLDNMTC
+222 NEGDTRENLDNMTC

-242 TTFLAGASAA
+242 TTLLAASSAA

-267 EKEVYVQKKLLNIVF
+267 EKSVYVQKKLLNIVF

-312 ERTYLLGCKSR
+312 ERTYLMGIKSR

-344 QLTNTYSI
+344 QLTNTYAI
-352 GDTYTLGDMIAISKL
+352 GDEYTLSDLIAISKL

-402 FINHNEFDLTF
+402 FINHNEFDLSF
-413 KRFKDTFGSI
+413 KRFKDTFGYL
-423 DFVWTQ
+423 DFIWAQ

-450 YVKIGKKEQT
+450 YVKIGKREQT

-493 VGPADK
+493 VGPASK
-499 IAKIATESLGAIISA
+499 INKIATESLGAIISA
-514 KELPKTPSKGMKV
+514 AKLPATPAKGMKV
-527 ALTQDY
+527 ALTKDY
-533 TLKGANSP
+533 VNGET
-541 TDDVK
+541 T
-546 YEAGTVLYYT
+546 YEAGTVYYYD
-556 GTAWTLY
+556 GSAWSVY
-563 AGQDTAQ
+563 AGQDVAA

>member
-1 MYKMKKN
+1 MKKVMN
-8 CFKNFMS
+8 YFSFQS
-15 GQFIMKMILMLVA
+15 VLKMVLMLLAVA
-28 VVTGGGMMAVAD
+28 TGGGVLALAD
-40 LVEPQIG
+40 NVEPQIG
-47 DEGVNPA
+47 NEGVEPA
-54 SKETVA
+54 SKETVE
-60 AKEPVDPN
+60 AKEPVNPDT
-68 ANDRLSPGGNKDGQE
+68 NDQLSPGGKKDGQD

-104 DSEIVKFYPFKTPLL
+104 DSEIVKFYPFKTPIL
-119 SIVRRMAKTVNIKN
+119 SIVRQMAKTVNIKN
-133 WSISHQRVGGE
+133 WSVSHQRVGGE
-144 TLDGQVIQKIET
+144 TLDGQVTQKIV
-156 ADTIEINSTNFSGSI
+156 AGDTVEINSTNFSGSI
-171 RPFYKGTTVFASG
+171 RPFYKGTTVIVSG
-184 VSGYAP
+184 VPGYKE
-190 GSQTKTEGTLM
+190 GSKTKTEGTLM

-214 QAVNGKPK
+214 QAVNGIPK
-222 VSGDTRDNLDNMTC
+222 NEGDTRENLDNMTC

-242 TTFLAGASAA
+242 TTLLAASSAA

-267 EKEVYVQKKLLNIVF
+267 EKSVYVQKKLLNIVF

-312 ERTYLLGCKSR
+312 ERTYLMGIKSR

-344 QLTNTYSI
+344 QLTNTYAI
-352 GDTYTLGDMIAISKL
+352 GDEYTLSDLIAISKL

-402 FINHNEFDLTF
+402 FINHNEFDLSF
-413 KRFKDTFGSI
+413 KRFKDTFGSL
-423 DFVWTQ
+423 DFIWAQ

-450 YVKIGKKEQT
+450 YVKIGKREQT

-493 VGPADK
+493 VGPASK
-499 IAKIATESLGAIISA
+499 INKIATESLGAIISA
-514 KELPKTPSKGMKV
+514 AKLPATPAKGMKV
-527 ALTQDY
+527 ALTKDY
-533 TLKGANSP
+533 VNGEIT
-541 TDDVK
+541 
-546 YEAGTVLYYT
+546 YEAGTVYYYD
-556 GTAWTLY
+556 GSAWSVY
-563 AGQDTAQ
+563 AGQDVAA

>member
-1 MYKMKKN
+1 MYKMKKD

-15 GQFIMKMILMLVA
+15 AQFVFKMVLMLLA

-47 DEGVNPA
+47 NEGVDPA

-60 AKEPVDPN
+60 AKEPVNPN
-68 ANDRLSPGGNKDGQE
+68 ANDRLSPGGNKDGQD

-119 SIVRRMAKTVNIKN
+119 SIVRRMAKTVNINN

-144 TLDGQVIQKIET
+144 TLDGQTTQKIES
-156 ADTIEINSTNFSGSI
+156 ADTIEINSSNFSGSI

-184 VSGYAP
+184 VPGYAA
-190 GSQTKTEGTLM
+190 GSQTKNEGTLM

-214 QAVNGKPK
+214 QAINGKPK

-236 PEIPVG
+236 PEIPIG
-242 TTFLAGASAA
+242 TTLLAGASAA

-323 FKAETGD
+323 FKGETGD

-344 QLTNTYSI
+344 QITSTYSI

-429 TLDLMG
+429 TLDLIG

-450 YVKIGKKEQT
+450 YVKIGKREQT

-499 IAKIATESLGAIISA
+499 ISKIAVESLGAIISA
-514 KELPKTPSKGMKV
+514 KELPKNPSKGIKV

-533 TLKGANSP
+533 TLKGTNSP

-556 GTAWTLY
+556 GTAWSLY

>member
-1 MYKMKKN
+1 MNYFSFQSVLKMV
-8 CFKNFMS
+8 
-15 GQFIMKMILMLVA
+15 LMLLAVA
-28 VVTGGGMMAVAD
+28 TGGGVLALAD
-40 LVEPQIG
+40 NVEPQIG
-47 DEGVNPA
+47 NEGVEPA
-54 SKETVA
+54 SKETVE
-60 AKEPVDPN
+60 AKEPVNPDT
-68 ANDRLSPGGNKDGQE
+68 NDRLSPGGKKDGQD

-97 GLLDKEW
+97 GLLEKEW
-104 DSEIVKFYPFKTPLL
+104 DSEIVKFYPFKTPIL
-119 SIVRRMAKTVNIKN
+119 SIVRQMAKTVNIKN
-133 WSISHQRVGGE
+133 WSVSHQRVGGE
-144 TLDGQVIQKIET
+144 TLDGQVTQKIV
-156 ADTIEINSTNFSGSI
+156 AGDTVEINSTNFSGSI
-171 RPFYKGTTVFASG
+171 RPFYKGTTVI
-184 VSGYAP
+184 VSGIP
-190 GSQTKTEGTLM
+190 GYKEGSKTKTEGTLM
-201 LYVIEANGKKAVM
+201 LYVIESNGKKAVM
-214 QAVNGKPK
+214 QAVNGIPK
-222 VSGDTRDNLDNMTC
+222 NEGDTRENLDNMTC

-242 TTFLAGASAA
+242 TTLLAASSAA

-267 EKEVYVQKKLLNIVF
+267 EKSVYVQKKLLNIVF

-312 ERTYLLGCKSR
+312 ERTYLMGIKSR

-344 QLTNTYSI
+344 QLTNTYAI
-352 GDTYTLGDMIAISKL
+352 GDEYTLSDLIAISKL
-367 QFTEFSENDR
+367 QFTEFSENNR

-390 ENIKLE
+390 ENVKLE

-402 FINHNEFDLTF
+402 FINHNEFDLSF

-423 DFVWTQ
+423 DFIWAQ

-435 MSDFMVIFDPKASRR
+435 LSDFMVIFDPKASRR
-450 YVKIGKKEQT
+450 YVKIGKREQT

-493 VGPADK
+493 VGPASK
-499 IAKIATESLGAIISA
+499 INKIATESLGAIISA
-514 KELPKTPSKGMKV
+514 AKLPDTPSKGMKV
-527 ALTQDY
+527 ALTKDY
-533 TLKGANSP
+533 VNGA
-541 TDDVK
+541 TT
-546 YEAGTVLYYT
+546 YEAGTVYYYDGSAWSIYT
-556 GTAWTLY
+556 G
-563 AGQDTAQ
+563 QDVAA

>member
-1 MYKMKKN
+1 MNYFSFQPVLKMV
-8 CFKNFMS
+8 
-15 GQFIMKMILMLVA
+15 LMLLAVA
-28 VVTGGGMMAVAD
+28 TGGGVLALAD
-40 LVEPQIG
+40 NVEPQIG
-47 DEGVNPA
+47 NEGVEPA
-54 SKETVA
+54 SKETVE
-60 AKEPVDPN
+60 AKEPVNPDT
-68 ANDRLSPGGNKDGQE
+68 NDRLSPGGKKDGQD

-104 DSEIVKFYPFKTPLL
+104 DSEIVKFYPFKTPIL

-133 WSISHQRVGGE
+133 WSVSHQRVGGE
-144 TLDGQVIQKIET
+144 TLDGQVTQKI
-156 ADTIEINSTNFSGSI
+156 AAGDTVEINSTNFSGSI
-171 RPFYKGTTVFASG
+171 RPFYKGTTVIVSG
-184 VSGYAP
+184 VPGYKE
-190 GSQTKTEGTLM
+190 GSRTKTEGTLM

-214 QAVNGKPK
+214 QAVNGIPK
-222 VSGDTRDNLDNMTC
+222 NEGDTRENLDNMTC

-242 TTFLAGASAA
+242 TTLLAASSAA

-267 EKEVYVQKKLLNIVF
+267 EKSVYVQKKLLNIVF

-312 ERTYLLGCKSR
+312 ERTYLMGIKSR

-344 QLTNTYSI
+344 QLTNTYAI
-352 GDTYTLGDMIAISKL
+352 GDEYTLSDLIAISKL

-402 FINHNEFDLTF
+402 FINHNEFDLSF
-413 KRFKDTFGSI
+413 KRFKDTFGSL
-423 DFVWTQ
+423 DFVWAQ

-450 YVKIGKKEQT
+450 YVKIGKREQT

-493 VGPADK
+493 VGPASK
-499 IAKIATESLGAIISA
+499 INKIATESLGAIISA
-514 KELPKTPSKGMKV
+514 AELPATPTKGMKV
-527 ALTQDY
+527 ALTKDY
-533 TLKGANSP
+533 VNGET
-541 TDDVK
+541 T
-546 YEAGTVLYYT
+546 YEAGTVYYYD
-556 GTAWTLY
+556 GSAWSVY
-563 AGQDTAQ
+563 AGQDVAA

>member
-8 CFKNFMS
+8 CLKNFMS

-60 AKEPVDPN
+60 AKEPVDPK
-68 ANDRLSPGGNKDGQE
+68 ANDRLSPGGNKDGQD

-144 TLDGQVIQKIET
+144 TLDGQTIQEIEA

-184 VSGYAP
+184 VPGYAA

-352 GDTYTLGDMIAISKL
+352 GDTYTLGDLIAISKL

-429 TLDLMG
+429 TLDLLG

-499 IAKIATESLGAIISA
+499 IAKIATESLNTIISA

>member
-1 MYKMKKN
+1 MKKVIN
-8 CFKNFMS
+8 YFSNYQHIFKMV
-15 GQFIMKMILMLVA
+15 LMLLA
-28 VVTGGGMMAVAD
+28 VVTGGGMLAMAD
-40 LVEPQIG
+40 NVEPQIG

-60 AKEPVDPN
+60 EKEPVDPN
-68 ANDRLSPGGNKDGQE
+68 ANDRLSPGGKKDGQD
-83 LTGSQASSTQLREG
+83 LTGTQASSTQLREG
-97 GLLDKEW
+97 GLLEKEW
-104 DSEIVKFYPFKTPLL
+104 DSEIVKFYPYKTPLL

-133 WSISHQRVGGE
+133 WKVSHQRVGGE
-144 TLDGQVIQKIET
+144 TLDGMTSAKIAA
-156 ADTIEINSTNFSGSI
+156 ADTIEINSSNFSGSI

-184 VSGYAP
+184 VAGYAE
-190 GSQTKTEGTLM
+190 GSQTKREGTLM

-222 VSGDTRDNLDNMTC
+222 NAGDTRINLDNMTC
-236 PEIPVG
+236 PDIPIG

-304 IIKYNLRA
+304 IIKYNLRS
-312 ERTYLLGCKSR
+312 ERTYLMGVKSR

-335 VYTSEGIIN
+335 VFTSEGIIN
-344 QLTNTYSI
+344 QLTNTYAI
-352 GDTYTLGDMIAISKL
+352 GDTYTLGDLIAISKL

-413 KRFKDTFGSI
+413 KRFKDTFGTI

-450 YVKIGKKEQT
+450 YVKIGKREQT

-493 VGPADK
+493 VGPSAK
-499 IAKIATESLGAIISA
+499 ISQIATESLGAIISA
-514 KELPKTPSKGMKV
+514 PELPKTPSTGMKV
-527 ALTQDY
+527 ALTKDY
-533 TLKGANSP
+533 TYND
-541 TDDVK
+541 TK

-563 AGQDTAQ
+563 VGQDVAA

>member
-1 MYKMKKN
+1 MKKVMN
-8 CFKNFMS
+8 YFSFQS
-15 GQFIMKMILMLVA
+15 VLKMVLMLLAVA
-28 VVTGGGMMAVAD
+28 TGGGVLALAD
-40 LVEPQIG
+40 NVEPQIG
-47 DEGVNPA
+47 NEGVEPA
-54 SKETVA
+54 SKETVE
-60 AKEPVDPN
+60 AKEPVVPDT
-68 ANDRLSPGGNKDGQE
+68 NDRLSPGGKKDGQD

-104 DSEIVKFYPFKTPLL
+104 DSEIVKFYPFKTPIL

-133 WSISHQRVGGE
+133 WSVSHQRVGGE
-144 TLDGQVIQKIET
+144 TLDGQVTQKIV
-156 ADTIEINSTNFSGSI
+156 AGDTVEINSTNFSGSI
-171 RPFYKGTTVFASG
+171 RPFYKGTTVIVSG
-184 VSGYAP
+184 VPGYKE
-190 GSQTKTEGTLM
+190 GSKTKTEGTLM

-214 QAVNGKPK
+214 QAVNGIPK
-222 VSGDTRDNLDNMTC
+222 NEGDTRENLDNMTC

-242 TTFLAGASAA
+242 TTLLAASSAA

-267 EKEVYVQKKLLNIVF
+267 EKSVYVQKKLLNIVF

-312 ERTYLLGCKSR
+312 ERTYLMGIKSR

-344 QLTNTYSI
+344 QLTNTYAI
-352 GDTYTLGDMIAISKL
+352 GDEYTLSDLIAISKL

-402 FINHNEFDLTF
+402 FINHNEFDLSF
-413 KRFKDTFGSI
+413 KRFKDTFGSL
-423 DFVWTQ
+423 DFIWAQ

-450 YVKIGKKEQT
+450 YVKIGKREQT

-493 VGPADK
+493 VGPASK
-499 IAKIATESLGAIISA
+499 INKIATESLGAIISA
-514 KELPKTPSKGMKV
+514 AELPATPAKGMKV
-527 ALTQDY
+527 ALTKDY
-533 TLKGANSP
+533 VNGET
-541 TDDVK
+541 T
-546 YEAGTVLYYT
+546 YEAGTVYYCD
-556 GTAWTLY
+556 GSAWSVY
-563 AGQDTAQ
+563 AGQDVAA

>member
-1 MYKMKKN
+1 MKKVMN
-8 CFKNFMS
+8 YFSFQS
-15 GQFIMKMILMLVA
+15 VLKMVLMLLAVA
-28 VVTGGGMMAVAD
+28 TGGGVLALAD
-40 LVEPQIG
+40 NVEPQIG
-47 DEGVNPA
+47 NEGVEPA
-54 SKETVA
+54 SKETVE
-60 AKEPVDPN
+60 AKEPVNPEG
-68 ANDRLSPGGNKDGQE
+68 NDRLSPGGKKDGQD
-83 LTGSQASSTQLREG
+83 LAGSQASSTQLREG

-104 DSEIVKFYPFKTPLL
+104 DSEIVKFYPFKTPIL

-133 WSISHQRVGGE
+133 WSVSHQRVGGE
-144 TLDGQVIQKIET
+144 TLDGQVTQKIV
-156 ADTIEINSTNFSGSI
+156 AGDTVEINSTNFSGSI
-171 RPFYKGTTVFASG
+171 RPFYKGTTVIVSG
-184 VSGYAP
+184 VPGYKE
-190 GSQTKTEGTLM
+190 GSKTKTEGTLM

-214 QAVNGKPK
+214 QAVNGIPK
-222 VSGDTRDNLDNMTC
+222 NEGDTRENLDNMTC

-242 TTFLAGASAA
+242 TTLLAASSAA

-267 EKEVYVQKKLLNIVF
+267 EKSVYVQKKLLNIVF

-312 ERTYLLGCKSR
+312 ERTYLMGIKSR

-344 QLTNTYSI
+344 QLTNTYAI
-352 GDTYTLGDMIAISKL
+352 GDEYTLSDLIAISKL

-402 FINHNEFDLTF
+402 FINHNEFDLSF
-413 KRFKDTFGSI
+413 KRFKDTFGSL
-423 DFVWTQ
+423 DFIWAQ

-450 YVKIGKKEQT
+450 YVKIGKREQT

-493 VGPADK
+493 VGPASK
-499 IAKIATESLGAIISA
+499 INKIATESLGAIISA
-514 KELPKTPSKGMKV
+514 AKLPATPAKGMKV
-527 ALTQDY
+527 ALTKDY
-533 TLKGANSP
+533 VNGET
-541 TDDVK
+541 T
-546 YEAGTVLYYT
+546 YEAGTVYYYD
-556 GTAWTLY
+556 GSAWSVY
-563 AGQDTAQ
+563 AGQDVAA